1 MFVINED
8 CEILNLAQ
16 CIKIVVIK
24 SEIKAYAP
32 VWDSGRSTHLVA
44 KFDTEVEAGYA
55 YFDLYKSLKAG
66 KRTWDPYAIKPPST
80 LWDKIAKFF
89 PDDDIP
95 YELTQR
101 AVISAFSLDKVTITY
116 PAAANRHFSEKTVAK
131 CQKKVARKLRE
142 LLGDS
147 SIEVE
152 WIIG

>member
-32 VWDSGRSTHLVA
+32 VWDSGRSTHLIA

-66 KRTWDPYAIKPPST
+66 KRTWDPYAIKPLST
-80 LWDKIAKFF
+80 VWDKIGKFF
-89 PDDDIP
+89 PNADVP

-101 AVISAFSLDKVTITY
+101 AAISAFSLDKVTITY
-116 PAAANRHFSEKTVAK
+116 EAAVNRHHNQKTVAER
-131 CQKKVARKLRE
+131 QKKVARKLRE
-142 LLGDS
+142 LLGDL

-152 WIIG
+152 WIVG